1 MATKFCSFD
10 DLPLVL
16 RVEDLM
22 PVLDI
27 GRNAAY
33 ELIRCGQIRS
43 VRVGRQIRVPKDAVT
58 EFLAGRK
65 ETNRSGEDAP
75 QTKRLWR

>member
-1 MATKFCSFD
+1 MATKFRSFD

-22 PVLDI
+22 PILDI

-43 VRVGRQIRVPKDAVT
+43 VRVGRQIRVPKDAVA
-58 EFLAGRK
+58 EFLEGCHDPRHGDERGLSRWFGAC
-65 ETNRSGEDAP
+65 
-75 QTKRLWR
+75 

>member
-1 MATKFCSFD
+1 MATKFRSLD

-22 PVLDI
+22 SALDI

-33 ELIRCGQIRS
+33 ELVRSGQIRS
-43 VRVGRQIRVPKDAVT
+43 VRVGRKLRIPKQAV
-58 EFLAGRK
+58 EDFLTGTRK
-65 ETNRSGEDAP
+65 
-75 QTKRLWR
+75 

>member
-1 MATKFCSFD
+1 MATKFRSLD

-22 PVLDI
+22 PLLDI
-27 GRNAAY
+27 GRNTAY

-43 VRVGRQIRVPKDAVT
+43 VKVGRQIRVPKEALA

-65 ETNRSGEDAP
+65 ETNRPGEDAP

>member
-1 MATKFCSFD
+1 MATKFRSLD

-27 GRNAAY
+27 GRNTAY

-43 VRVGRQIRVPKDAVT
+43 VKVGRQIRVPKEAVA
-58 EFLAGRK
+58 EFLTGR
-65 ETNRSGEDAP
+65 TG
-75 QTKRLWR
+75 

>member
-1 MATKFCSFD
+1 MATKFRSLD

-22 PVLDI
+22 SALDI

-33 ELIRCGQIRS
+33 ELVRSGQIRS
-43 VRVGRQIRVPKDAVT
+43 IRVGRKLRIPKQAV
-58 EFLAGRK
+58 EDFLAGK
-65 ETNRSGEDAP
+65 P
-75 QTKRLWR
+75 K

>member
-1 MATKFCSFD
+1 MATKFRSLD
-10 DLPLVL
+10 ELPLVL

-33 ELIRCGQIRS
+33 ELVRSGQIRS
-43 VRVGRQIRVPKDAVT
+43 VRIGRKLRIPKQAV
-58 EFLAGRK
+58 EDFLAGK
-65 ETNRSGEDAP
+65 P
-75 QTKRLWR
+75 K